1 MSQIK
6 EIIEINPPS
15 GMYWPNS
22 RNEWLKSKIYKCNV
36 CNGSGGKYND
46 EHSGHEGYE
55 ACKMCGGTGKIQCI
69 IKTEWIAI
77 GEVKE
82 QFKTI
87 EK

>member
-1 MSQIK
+1 MSELK
-6 EIIEINPPS
+6 ESLEIYPPI

-22 RNEWLKSKIYKCNV
+22 RKQSFTSKIQRCNV

-55 ACKMCGGTGKIQCI
+55 ACKMCGGTGEIQCI
-69 IKTEWIAI
+69 IETNWIAV
-77 GEVKE
+77 GKVKE